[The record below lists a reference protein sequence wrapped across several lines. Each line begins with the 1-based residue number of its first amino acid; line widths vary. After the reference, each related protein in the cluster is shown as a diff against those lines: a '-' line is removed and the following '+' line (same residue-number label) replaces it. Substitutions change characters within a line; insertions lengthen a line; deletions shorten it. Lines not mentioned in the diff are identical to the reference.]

1 MAVMPLLLMAQGWPA
16 NYGGVMLQSFE
27 WDGYTAT
34 KWSALTAN
42 ADELSQCFD
51 LIWVPQSGFI
61 PGNPASTPAKSMG
74 YNDVYWLKQDSYFGT
89 ETELRNMISTFKSK
103 GTGIIA
109 DVVINHKNGAT
120 NWTDFPNESKNGYSL
135 TWNPTANICCTDECN
150 RSGYPTT
157 GANDTGD
164 DFDGCR
170 DLDHTNSQVQ
180 QNIITYQKFL
190 LNDLG
195 YAGIRLDMVKGYGGQ
210 YTKIYNQATNPT
222 FSVGEY
228 WDGDYNAV
236 MNWVNATGKTSAA
249 FDFPLKYIINE
260 AVGNGNYGA
269 LSNKGIAGDPNNSR
283 YAVTFIDNHDTGRDG
298 NAIAK
303 DWSAANAVILAMPG
317 TPCIWV
323 KHFNAD
329 KTSIKAM
336 IFARRAAG
344 VHNQSTIVQQEYSN
358 NGYIIRTK
366 GTNGEVCVQ
375 LGGAANNGTPSGM
388 KLVAQGD
395 NYKFFCTSSLDITT
409 PHKPGSITPTPT
421 PTPDPT
427 PSNVTVYFKNT
438 QGWSSVN
445 CYAYTDN
452 DNNNGEWPGAAMTYD
467 ADITVNGSKGWWKYT
482 LPTGLENASVIFNG
496 DGNQYP
502 AAMEPGL
509 AVGGSSMACDGTDWS
524 AATVGGGDDP
534 TPQPGKEI
542 TIYCESAQA
551 PFIWAWD
558 GDGNNL
564 VSGEW
569 PGEQLSATK
578 VVGGRTFYY
587 KTFTAS
593 SVNCIFSYTGDA
605 DKSADL
611 GPFTSDQYF
620 TFSAGNATNITSEIG
635 GDTPTPGPTP
645 SEVTVYFKNTQGW
658 SSVNCYAYI
667 DGSNNGEWPGAAM
680 TYDADIT
687 VNGSKG
693 WWKYTLP
700 TGLENASVIFNG
712 DGNQYPAAMEP
723 GLAVGGSSMACDG
736 TDWSAATVGGG
747 DDPTPQPGKEITI
760 YCESAQAPFIWAWDG
775 DGNNLV
781 SGEWP
786 GEQLSATKVVGG
798 RTFYYKTFTAS
809 SVNCIF
815 SYTGDADKSAD
826 LGPFTSDQYFTFSA
840 GNATNITSEI
850 GGDTPTPDPQPSG
863 KTTVYVKA
871 SSAPHLY
878 AWYMDGETA
887 VELNGAWPG
896 AQMTQKEG
904 EYWVASFDK
913 APISIIFNDG
923 TAEDGVVGVNQTENI
938 EDISG
943 DNYFTYDGAGSYTK
957 EGSTSIDSVPTVEFQ
972 TNNIYTIDGRRI
984 RQNATSLQDL
994 KPGVYIVGGKKIVK
1008 Y

>member
-27 WDGYTAT
+27 WDGYAAT

-135 TWNPTANICCTDECN
+135 TWNPTANICRTDECN

-317 TPCIWV
+317 TPCIWI
-323 KHFNAD
+323 KHYNVD

-344 VHNQSTIVQQEYSN
+344 VHNQSSIVQQEYSN

-445 CYAYTDN
+445 CYAYIEDGSK
-452 DNNNGEWPGAAMTYD
+452 NGEWPGAAMTYD

-502 AAMEPGL
+502 ASMEPGL
-509 AVGGSSMACDGTDWS
+509 VVGGSSMACDGTDWS
-524 AATVGGGDDP
+524 AATVGGDDP

-593 SVNCIFSYTGDA
+593 SVNCIFSYTG
-605 DKSADL
+605 
-611 GPFTSDQYF
+611 
-620 TFSAGNATNITSEIG
+620 N
-635 GDTPTPGPTP
+635 
-645 SEVTVYFKNTQGW
+645 
-658 SSVNCYAYI
+658 
-667 DGSNNGEWPGAAM
+667 
-680 TYDADIT
+680 
-687 VNGSKG
+687 
-693 WWKYTLP
+693 
-700 TGLENASVIFNG
+700 
-712 DGNQYPAAMEP
+712 
-723 GLAVGGSSMACDG
+723 
-736 TDWSAATVGGG
+736 
-747 DDPTPQPGKEITI
+747 
-760 YCESAQAPFIWAWDG
+760 
-775 DGNNLV
+775 
-781 SGEWP
+781 
-786 GEQLSATKVVGG
+786 
-798 RTFYYKTFTAS
+798 
-809 SVNCIF
+809 
-815 SYTGDADKSAD
+815 ADKSAD

-896 AQMTQKEG
+896 TQMTQKEG

-923 TAEDGVVGVNQTENI
+923 VGGTVGVNQTENIDGISGDNYFTYDGAGSYTTESAPVPGPTPQPGGKTTIYVKSATAPYLYVWDGAGGEPNGAWPGAQMTQKDGDYWVASFDQAPLNAIFHNNQGGDSNQTGNIEGLSGDNYFTYDGTSGYTTESAPVPGPTPQPGGKTTVYVKASSAPHLYAWYMDGETAVELNGAWPGAQMTQKEGEYWVASFDKAPVSIIFNDGTAEGGVVGVNQTENI

-943 DNYFTYDGAGSYTK
+943 DNYFTYDGGGSYTK

>member
-27 WDGYTAT
+27 WDGYDAT
-34 KWSALTAN
+34 KWTALTAN
-42 ADELSQCFD
+42 SDELSQCFD

-61 PGNPASTPAKSMG
+61 PGDPASTPARSMG

-109 DVVINHKNGAT
+109 DVVVNHKNGAS
-120 NWTDFPNESKNGYSL
+120 NWTDFPNESKNGYTL
-135 TWNPTANICCTDECN
+135 TWNPLENICNTDEYN
-150 RSGYPTT
+150 RSDQVKYGYAT
-157 GANDTGD
+157 GEADTGD

-170 DLDHTNSQVQ
+170 DLDHTNSKVQ

-228 WDGDYNAV
+228 WDRNYNAV

-249 FDFPLKYIINE
+249 FDFPLKYIIND

-283 YAVTFIDNHDTGRDG
+283 YSVTFADNHDTGKDG
-298 NAIAK
+298 NDSRLTK
-303 DWSAANAVILAMPG
+303 DWSAANALILALPG
-317 TPCIWV
+317 TPCIWI
-323 KHFNAD
+323 KHYNVD

-344 VHNQSTIVQQEYSN
+344 VHNQSSIVEQQESN
-358 NGYIIRTK
+358 GGYIVRTR
-366 GTNGEVCVQ
+366 GNNGEVYVQ

-421 PTPDPT
+421 PTP
-427 PSNVTVYFKNT
+427 
-438 QGWSSVN
+438 
-445 CYAYTDN
+445 
-452 DNNNGEWPGAAMTYD
+452 
-467 ADITVNGSKGWWKYT
+467 
-482 LPTGLENASVIFNG
+482 
-496 DGNQYP
+496 
-502 AAMEPGL
+502 
-509 AVGGSSMACDGTDWS
+509 GT
-524 AATVGGGDDP
+524 
-534 TPQPGKEI
+534 
-542 TIYCESAQA
+542 
-551 PFIWAWD
+551 
-558 GDGNNL
+558 
-564 VSGEW
+564 
-569 PGEQLSATK
+569 
-578 VVGGRTFYY
+578 
-587 KTFTAS
+587 
-593 SVNCIFSYTGDA
+593 
-605 DKSADL
+605 
-611 GPFTSDQYF
+611 
-620 TFSAGNATNITSEIG
+620 
-635 GDTPTPGPTP
+635 
-645 SEVTVYFKNTQGW
+645 VTVYFKNTQGW

-712 DGNQYPAAMEP
+712 DGNQYPGAMES
-723 GLAVGGSSMACDG
+723 GLTVGGSSMACDG

-747 DDPTPQPGKEITI
+747 DDPTPQPGGKTTI
-760 YCESAQAPFIWAWDG
+760 YVKSATAPYLYVWDGAGGEPNGAWPGAQMTQKDGDYWVASFDQAPLNAIFHNNQGG
-775 DGNNLV
+775 DSNQTGNIEGL
-781 SGEWP
+781 SGD
-786 GEQLSATKVVGG
+786 
-798 RTFYYKTFTAS
+798 
-809 SVNCIF
+809 N
-815 SYTGDADKSAD
+815 
-826 LGPFTSDQYFTFSA
+826 YFTYD
-840 GNATNITSEI
+840 GTSGYTTESTP
-850 GGDTPTPDPQPSG
+850 TPTPDPQPSG

-878 AWYMDGETA
+878 AWYMDGETV
-887 VELNGAWPG
+887 VEINGAWPG
-896 AQMTQKEG
+896 TQLTQQSDG
-904 EYWVASFDK
+904 YWLASFDA
-913 APISIIFNDG
+913 APINIIFNDG
-923 TAEDGVVGVNQTENI
+923 VGGTVGVNQTENI
-938 EDISG
+938 EGISG
-943 DNYFTYDGAGSYTK
+943 DNYFTYDGGGNYTK

-972 TNNIYTIDGRRI
+972 TSNIYTIDGRRI

-994 KPGVYIVGGKKIVK
+994 KPGVYIVDGKKIVK

>member
-27 WDGYTAT
+27 WDGYDAT

-42 ADELSQCFD
+42 SDELSQCFD

-61 PGNPASTPAKSMG
+61 PGDPASTPARSMG

-109 DVVINHKNGAT
+109 DVVVNHKNGAS
-120 NWTDFPNESKNGYSL
+120 NWTDFPNESKNGYTL
-135 TWNPTANICCTDECN
+135 TWNPLENICNTDEYN
-150 RSGYPTT
+150 RSDQVKYGYAT
-157 GANDTGD
+157 GEADTGD

-170 DLDHTNSQVQ
+170 DLDHTNSKVQ

-195 YAGIRLDMVKGYGGQ
+195 YAGIRLDMVKGYGGE

-249 FDFPLKYIINE
+249 FDFPLKYVIND

-283 YAVTFIDNHDTGRDG
+283 YSVTFADNHDTGQDG
-298 NAIAK
+298 NGSRLTK
-303 DWSAANAVILAMPG
+303 DWSAANALILALPG
-317 TPCIWV
+317 TPCIWI
-323 KHFNAD
+323 KHYNVD

-344 VHNQSTIVQQEYSN
+344 VHNQSSIVEQQESN
-358 NGYIIRTK
+358 GGYIVRTR
-366 GTNGEVCVQ
+366 GNNGEVYVQ

-445 CYAYTDN
+445 CYAY
-452 DNNNGEWPGAAMTYD
+452 
-467 ADITVNGSKGWWKYT
+467 
-482 LPTGLENASVIFNG
+482 
-496 DGNQYP
+496 
-502 AAMEPGL
+502 
-509 AVGGSSMACDGTDWS
+509 
-524 AATVGGGDDP
+524 
-534 TPQPGKEI
+534 
-542 TIYCESAQA
+542 
-551 PFIWAWD
+551 
-558 GDGNNL
+558 
-564 VSGEW
+564 
-569 PGEQLSATK
+569 
-578 VVGGRTFYY
+578 
-587 KTFTAS
+587 
-593 SVNCIFSYTGDA
+593 
-605 DKSADL
+605 
-611 GPFTSDQYF
+611 
-620 TFSAGNATNITSEIG
+620 
-635 GDTPTPGPTP
+635 
-645 SEVTVYFKNTQGW
+645 
-658 SSVNCYAYI
+658 I

-712 DGNQYPAAMEP
+712 DGNQYPGAMES

-747 DDPTPQPGKEITI
+747 DDPTPQPG
-760 YCESAQAPFIWAWDG
+760 
-775 DGNNLV
+775 
-781 SGEWP
+781 
-786 GEQLSATKVVGG
+786 
-798 RTFYYKTFTAS
+798 
-809 SVNCIF
+809 
-815 SYTGDADKSAD
+815 
-826 LGPFTSDQYFTFSA
+826 
-840 GNATNITSEI
+840 
-850 GGDTPTPDPQPSG
+850 G

-896 AQMTQKEG
+896 TQLTQQSDGYWLASFDAAPINIIFNDGVGGTVGVNQTENIEGISGDNYFTYDGAGSYTTESAPVPDPTPQPGGKTTIYVKSDVAPHLYVWAYGEPDLNGAWPGNQMTQKEG
-904 EYWVASFDK
+904 DYWVASFDK
-913 APISIIFNDG
+913 APVSIIFNDG
-923 TAEDGVVGVNQTENI
+923 TAEGGVVGVNQTENI

-943 DNYFTYDGAGSYTK
+943 DNYFTYDGGGNYTQ

>member
-27 WDGYTAT
+27 WDGYDAT

-42 ADELSQCFD
+42 SDELSQCFD

-61 PGNPASTPAKSMG
+61 PGDPASTPARSMG

-109 DVVINHKNGAT
+109 DVVVNHKNGAS
-120 NWTDFPNESKNGYSL
+120 NWTDFPNESKNGYTL
-135 TWNPTANICCTDECN
+135 TWNPLENICNTDEYN
-150 RSGYPTT
+150 RSDQVKYGYAT
-157 GANDTGD
+157 GEADTGD

-170 DLDHTNSQVQ
+170 DLDHTNSKVQ

-195 YAGIRLDMVKGYGGQ
+195 YAGIRLDMVKGYGGE

-249 FDFPLKYIINE
+249 FDFPLKYVIND

-283 YAVTFIDNHDTGRDG
+283 YSVTFADNHDTGQDG
-298 NAIAK
+298 NGSRLTK
-303 DWSAANAVILAMPG
+303 DWSAANALILALPG
-317 TPCIWV
+317 TPCIWI
-323 KHFNAD
+323 KHYNVD

-344 VHNQSTIVQQEYSN
+344 VHNQSSIVEQQESN
-358 NGYIIRTK
+358 GGYIVRTR
-366 GTNGEVCVQ
+366 GNNGEVYVQ

-445 CYAYTDN
+445 CYAY
-452 DNNNGEWPGAAMTYD
+452 
-467 ADITVNGSKGWWKYT
+467 
-482 LPTGLENASVIFNG
+482 
-496 DGNQYP
+496 
-502 AAMEPGL
+502 
-509 AVGGSSMACDGTDWS
+509 
-524 AATVGGGDDP
+524 
-534 TPQPGKEI
+534 
-542 TIYCESAQA
+542 
-551 PFIWAWD
+551 
-558 GDGNNL
+558 
-564 VSGEW
+564 
-569 PGEQLSATK
+569 
-578 VVGGRTFYY
+578 
-587 KTFTAS
+587 
-593 SVNCIFSYTGDA
+593 
-605 DKSADL
+605 
-611 GPFTSDQYF
+611 
-620 TFSAGNATNITSEIG
+620 
-635 GDTPTPGPTP
+635 
-645 SEVTVYFKNTQGW
+645 
-658 SSVNCYAYI
+658 I

-712 DGNQYPAAMEP
+712 DGNQYPGAMES

-747 DDPTPQPGKEITI
+747 DDPTPQPGGKTTI
-760 YCESAQAPFIWAWDG
+760 YVKSATAPYLYVWDGAGGEPNGAWPGAQMTQKDGDYWVASFDQAPLNAIFHNNQGGDSNQTGNIEGLSGDNYFTYDGTSGYTTESAPVPD
-775 DGNNLV
+775 
-781 SGEWP
+781 
-786 GEQLSATKVVGG
+786 
-798 RTFYYKTFTAS
+798 
-809 SVNCIF
+809 
-815 SYTGDADKSAD
+815 
-826 LGPFTSDQYFTFSA
+826 
-840 GNATNITSEI
+840 
-850 GGDTPTPDPQPSG
+850 PTPQPGG

-896 AQMTQKEG
+896 TQLTQQSDGYWLASFDAAPINIIFNDGVGGTVGVNQTENIEGISGDNYFTYDGAGSYTTESAPVPDPTPQPGGKTTIYVKSDVAPHLYVWAYGEPDLNGAWPGNQMTQKEG
-904 EYWVASFDK
+904 DYWVASFDK
-913 APISIIFNDG
+913 APVSIIFNDG
-923 TAEDGVVGVNQTENI
+923 TAEGGVVGVNQTENI

-943 DNYFTYDGAGSYTK
+943 DNYFTYDGGGNYTQ

>member
-1 MAVMPLLLMAQGWPA
+1 MRKLFTSVLLALMPLLLMAQGWPA
-16 NYGGVMLQSFE
+16 NYGGVMLQSFV
-27 WDGYTAT
+27 WDGYDAT
-34 KWSALTAN
+34 KWTALTAN
-42 ADELSQCFD
+42 SDELSQCFD

-61 PGNPASTPAKSMG
+61 PGDPASTPARSMG

-109 DVVINHKNGAT
+109 DVVVNHKNGAT

-170 DLDHTNSQVQ
+170 DLDHTNSKVQ

-228 WDGDYNAV
+228 WDPDYNDV

-249 FDFPLKYIINE
+249 FDFPLKYVINE

-283 YAVTFIDNHDTGRDG
+283 YSVTFADNHDTGQEG
-298 NAIAK
+298 NGSRLTR

-323 KHFNAD
+323 KHYNVD

-344 VHNQSTIVQQEYSN
+344 VHNQSSIVQQEYSN

-421 PTPDPT
+421 PTPGT
-427 PSNVTVYFKNT
+427 VTVYFKNT

-445 CYAYTDN
+445 CYAYIEGGS
-452 DNNNGEWPGAAMTYD
+452 NNGEWPGAAMTYD

-482 LPTGLENASVIFNG
+482 LPSGMENSNVIFNG

-502 AAMEPGL
+502 GAMEPGL

-534 TPQPGKEI
+534 TPQPGGKT
-542 TIYCESAQA
+542 TIYVKSATA
-551 PFIWAWD
+551 PYLYVWD
-558 GDGNNL
+558 GAG
-564 VSGEW
+564 GE
-569 PGEQLSATK
+569 P
-578 VVGGRTFYY
+578 
-587 KTFTAS
+587 
-593 SVNCIFSYTGDA
+593 
-605 DKSADL
+605 
-611 GPFTSDQYF
+611 
-620 TFSAGNATNITSEIG
+620 
-635 GDTPTPGPTP
+635 
-645 SEVTVYFKNTQGW
+645 
-658 SSVNCYAYI
+658 
-667 DGSNNGEWPGAAM
+667 NGAWPGAQMTQKDGDYWVASFDQAPLNAIFHNNQGGDSNQTGNIEGLSGDNYF
-680 TYDADIT
+680 TYDGT
-687 VNGSKG
+687 SG
-693 WWKYTLP
+693 YT
-700 TGLENASVIFNG
+700 TE
-712 DGNQYPAAMEP
+712 
-723 GLAVGGSSMACDG
+723 
-736 TDWSAATVGGG
+736 SAPVP
-747 DDPTPQPGKEITI
+747 DPTPQPGKEITI

-896 AQMTQKEG
+896 TQLTQQSDG
-904 EYWVASFDK
+904 YWLASFDA
-913 APISIIFNDG
+913 APINIIFNDG
-923 TAEDGVVGVNQTENI
+923 VGGTVGVNQTENI
-938 EDISG
+938 EGISG

>member
-1 MAVMPLLLMAQGWPA
+1 MKKLFTSVLMAVMPLLLMAQGWPA
-16 NYGGVMLQSFE
+16 NYGGVMLQSFV
-27 WDGYTAT
+27 WDGYDAT
-34 KWSALTAN
+34 KWTVLTAN
-42 ADELSQCFD
+42 SDELSQCFD

-61 PGNPASTPAKSMG
+61 PGDPASTPARSMG

-109 DVVINHKNGAT
+109 DVVVNHKNGAS
-120 NWTDFPNESKNGYSL
+120 NWTDFPNESKNGYTL
-135 TWNPTANICCTDECN
+135 TWNPLENICNTDEYN
-150 RSGYPTT
+150 RSDQVKYGYAT
-157 GANDTGD
+157 GEADTGD

-170 DLDHTNSQVQ
+170 DLDHTNSKVQ

-298 NAIAK
+298 SAIAK

-317 TPCIWV
+317 TPCIWI
-323 KHFNAD
+323 KHYNVD

-344 VHNQSTIVQQEYSN
+344 VHNQSSIVQQEYSN

-421 PTPDPT
+421 P
-427 PSNVTVYFKNT
+427 
-438 QGWSSVN
+438 G
-445 CYAYTDN
+445 
-452 DNNNGEWPGAAMTYD
+452 
-467 ADITVNGSKGWWKYT
+467 
-482 LPTGLENASVIFNG
+482 
-496 DGNQYP
+496 
-502 AAMEPGL
+502 
-509 AVGGSSMACDGTDWS
+509 
-524 AATVGGGDDP
+524 P
-534 TPQPGKEI
+534 TPQPGGKT
-542 TIYCESAQA
+542 TIYVKSATA
-551 PFIWAWD
+551 PYLYVWD
-558 GDGNNL
+558 GAG
-564 VSGEW
+564 GE
-569 PGEQLSATK
+569 P
-578 VVGGRTFYY
+578 
-587 KTFTAS
+587 
-593 SVNCIFSYTGDA
+593 
-605 DKSADL
+605 
-611 GPFTSDQYF
+611 
-620 TFSAGNATNITSEIG
+620 
-635 GDTPTPGPTP
+635 
-645 SEVTVYFKNTQGW
+645 
-658 SSVNCYAYI
+658 
-667 DGSNNGEWPGAAM
+667 NGAWPGAQMTQKDGDYWVASFDQAPLNAIFHNNQGGDSNQTGNIEGLSGDNYF
-680 TYDADIT
+680 TYDGT
-687 VNGSKG
+687 SG
-693 WWKYTLP
+693 YTTESAP
-700 TGLENASVIFNG
+700 V
-712 DGNQYPAAMEP
+712 P
-723 GLAVGGSSMACDG
+723 G
-736 TDWSAATVGGG
+736 
-747 DDPTPQPGKEITI
+747 PTPQPG
-760 YCESAQAPFIWAWDG
+760 
-775 DGNNLV
+775 
-781 SGEWP
+781 
-786 GEQLSATKVVGG
+786 
-798 RTFYYKTFTAS
+798 
-809 SVNCIF
+809 
-815 SYTGDADKSAD
+815 
-826 LGPFTSDQYFTFSA
+826 
-840 GNATNITSEI
+840 
-850 GGDTPTPDPQPSG
+850 G
-863 KTTVYVKA
+863 KTTIYVKSA

-913 APISIIFNDG
+913 APVSIIFNDG
-923 TAEDGVVGVNQTENI
+923 TAEGGVVGVNQTENI

-943 DNYFTYDGAGSYTK
+943 DNYFTYDGGGSYTK

>member
-27 WDGYTAT
+27 WDGYAAT

-109 DVVINHKNGAT
+109 DVVINHKNGAS
-120 NWTDFPNESKNGYSL
+120 NWTDFPNESKNGYTL
-135 TWNPTANICCTDECN
+135 TWNPLENICNTDEYN
-150 RSGYPTT
+150 RSDQVKYGYAT
-157 GANDTGD
+157 GEADTGD

-170 DLDHTNSQVQ
+170 DLDHTNSKVQ

-249 FDFPLKYIINE
+249 FDFPLKYVINE

-298 NAIAK
+298 SAIAK

-317 TPCIWV
+317 TPCIWI
-323 KHFNAD
+323 KHYNVD

-344 VHNQSTIVQQEYSN
+344 VHNQSSIVQQEYSN

-445 CYAYTDN
+445 CYAYIEDGSK
-452 DNNNGEWPGAAMTYD
+452 NGEWPGAAMTYD

-502 AAMEPGL
+502 ASMEPGL
-509 AVGGSSMACDGTDWS
+509 VVGGSSMACDGTDWS
-524 AATVGGGDDP
+524 AATV
-534 TPQPGKEI
+534 
-542 TIYCESAQA
+542 
-551 PFIWAWD
+551 
-558 GDGNNL
+558 
-564 VSGEW
+564 
-569 PGEQLSATK
+569 
-578 VVGGRTFYY
+578 
-587 KTFTAS
+587 
-593 SVNCIFSYTGDA
+593 
-605 DKSADL
+605 
-611 GPFTSDQYF
+611 
-620 TFSAGNATNITSEIG
+620 
-635 GDTPTPGPTP
+635 
-645 SEVTVYFKNTQGW
+645 
-658 SSVNCYAYI
+658 
-667 DGSNNGEWPGAAM
+667 
-680 TYDADIT
+680 
-687 VNGSKG
+687 
-693 WWKYTLP
+693 
-700 TGLENASVIFNG
+700 
-712 DGNQYPAAMEP
+712 
-723 GLAVGGSSMACDG
+723 
-736 TDWSAATVGGG
+736 GG

-887 VELNGAWPG
+887 VEINGAWPG
-896 AQMTQKEG
+896 TQMTQKEG

-913 APISIIFNDG
+913 APVSIIFNDG
-923 TAEDGVVGVNQTENI
+923 VGGTAGVNQTENI
-938 EDISG
+938 DGISG
-943 DNYFTYDGAGSYTK
+943 DNYFTYDGAGSYTQ
-957 EGSTSIDSVPTVEFQ
+957 EGSTSIDSVPTVEFK

>member
-1 MAVMPLLLMAQGWPA
+1 MRKLFTSVLLALMPLLLMAQGWPA
-16 NYGGVMLQSFE
+16 NYGGVMLQSFV
-27 WDGYTAT
+27 WDGYDAT
-34 KWSALTAN
+34 KWTALTAN
-42 ADELSQCFD
+42 SDELSQCFD

-61 PGNPASTPAKSMG
+61 PGDPASTPARSMG

-109 DVVINHKNGAT
+109 DVVVNHKNGAT

-170 DLDHTNSQVQ
+170 DLDHTNSKVQ

-228 WDGDYNAV
+228 WDPDYNDV

-283 YAVTFIDNHDTGRDG
+283 YSVTFADNHDTGQEG
-298 NAIAK
+298 NGSRLTR

-323 KHFNAD
+323 KHYNVD

-344 VHNQSTIVQQEYSN
+344 VHNQSSIVQQEYSN

-421 PTPDPT
+421 PTP
-427 PSNVTVYFKNT
+427 
-438 QGWSSVN
+438 
-445 CYAYTDN
+445 
-452 DNNNGEWPGAAMTYD
+452 
-467 ADITVNGSKGWWKYT
+467 
-482 LPTGLENASVIFNG
+482 
-496 DGNQYP
+496 
-502 AAMEPGL
+502 
-509 AVGGSSMACDGTDWS
+509 GT
-524 AATVGGGDDP
+524 
-534 TPQPGKEI
+534 
-542 TIYCESAQA
+542 
-551 PFIWAWD
+551 
-558 GDGNNL
+558 
-564 VSGEW
+564 
-569 PGEQLSATK
+569 
-578 VVGGRTFYY
+578 
-587 KTFTAS
+587 
-593 SVNCIFSYTGDA
+593 
-605 DKSADL
+605 
-611 GPFTSDQYF
+611 
-620 TFSAGNATNITSEIG
+620 
-635 GDTPTPGPTP
+635 
-645 SEVTVYFKNTQGW
+645 VTVYFKNTQGW

-667 DGSNNGEWPGAAM
+667 EGGSNNGEWPGAAM

-700 TGLENASVIFNG
+700 AGLESASVIFNG

-896 AQMTQKEG
+896 TQLTQQSDG
-904 EYWVASFDK
+904 YWLASFD
-913 APISIIFNDG
+913 AAAINIIFNDG
-923 TAEDGVVGVNQTENI
+923 VGGTVGVNQTENI
-938 EDISG
+938 EGISG

>member
-27 WDGYTAT
+27 WDGYDAT
-34 KWSALTAN
+34 KWTALTAN
-42 ADELSQCFD
+42 SDELSQCFD

-61 PGNPASTPAKSMG
+61 PGDPASTPARSMG

-109 DVVINHKNGAT
+109 DVVVNHKNGAS
-120 NWTDFPNESKNGYSL
+120 NWTDFPNESKNGYTL
-135 TWNPTANICCTDECN
+135 TWNPLENICNTDEYN
-150 RSGYPTT
+150 RSDQVKYGYAT
-157 GANDTGD
+157 GEADTGD

-170 DLDHTNSQVQ
+170 DLDHTNSKVQ

-228 WDGDYNAV
+228 WDRNYNAV

-249 FDFPLKYIINE
+249 FDFPLKYIIND

-283 YAVTFIDNHDTGRDG
+283 YSVTFADNHDTGKDG
-298 NAIAK
+298 NDSRLTK
-303 DWSAANAVILAMPG
+303 DWSAANALILALPG
-317 TPCIWV
+317 TPCIWI
-323 KHFNAD
+323 KHYNVD

-344 VHNQSTIVQQEYSN
+344 VHNQSSIVEQQESN
-358 NGYIIRTK
+358 GGYIVRTR
-366 GTNGEVCVQ
+366 GNNGEVYVQ

-421 PTPDPT
+421 PTP
-427 PSNVTVYFKNT
+427 
-438 QGWSSVN
+438 
-445 CYAYTDN
+445 
-452 DNNNGEWPGAAMTYD
+452 
-467 ADITVNGSKGWWKYT
+467 
-482 LPTGLENASVIFNG
+482 
-496 DGNQYP
+496 
-502 AAMEPGL
+502 
-509 AVGGSSMACDGTDWS
+509 GT
-524 AATVGGGDDP
+524 
-534 TPQPGKEI
+534 
-542 TIYCESAQA
+542 
-551 PFIWAWD
+551 
-558 GDGNNL
+558 
-564 VSGEW
+564 
-569 PGEQLSATK
+569 
-578 VVGGRTFYY
+578 
-587 KTFTAS
+587 
-593 SVNCIFSYTGDA
+593 
-605 DKSADL
+605 
-611 GPFTSDQYF
+611 
-620 TFSAGNATNITSEIG
+620 
-635 GDTPTPGPTP
+635 
-645 SEVTVYFKNTQGW
+645 VTVYFKNTQGW

-736 TDWSAATVGGG
+736 TTWSAATVGGG

-878 AWYMDGETA
+878 AWYMDGETV
-887 VELNGAWPG
+887 VEINGAWPG
-896 AQMTQKEG
+896 TQLTQQSDG
-904 EYWVASFDK
+904 YWLASFDA
-913 APISIIFNDG
+913 APINIIFNDG
-923 TAEDGVVGVNQTENI
+923 VGGTVGVNQTENI
-938 EDISG
+938 EGISG
-943 DNYFTYDGAGSYTK
+943 DNYFTCDGGGNYTK

-972 TNNIYTIDGRRI
+972 TSNIYTIDGRRI

-994 KPGVYIVGGKKIVK
+994 KPGVYIVDGKKIVK

>member
-170 DLDHTNSQVQ
+170 DLDHTNSKVQ

-249 FDFPLKYIINE
+249 FDFPLKYVINE

-317 TPCIWV
+317 TPCIWI
-323 KHFNAD
+323 KHYNVD

-344 VHNQSTIVQQEYSN
+344 VHNQSSIVQQEYSN

-375 LGGAANNGTPSGM
+375 LGGAANSGTPSGM

-421 PTPDPT
+421 P
-427 PSNVTVYFKNT
+427 
-438 QGWSSVN
+438 G
-445 CYAYTDN
+445 
-452 DNNNGEWPGAAMTYD
+452 
-467 ADITVNGSKGWWKYT
+467 
-482 LPTGLENASVIFNG
+482 
-496 DGNQYP
+496 
-502 AAMEPGL
+502 
-509 AVGGSSMACDGTDWS
+509 
-524 AATVGGGDDP
+524 P
-534 TPQPGKEI
+534 TPQPGGKT
-542 TIYCESAQA
+542 TIYVKSATA
-551 PFIWAWD
+551 PYLYVWD
-558 GDGNNL
+558 GAG
-564 VSGEW
+564 GE
-569 PGEQLSATK
+569 P
-578 VVGGRTFYY
+578 
-587 KTFTAS
+587 
-593 SVNCIFSYTGDA
+593 
-605 DKSADL
+605 
-611 GPFTSDQYF
+611 
-620 TFSAGNATNITSEIG
+620 
-635 GDTPTPGPTP
+635 
-645 SEVTVYFKNTQGW
+645 
-658 SSVNCYAYI
+658 
-667 DGSNNGEWPGAAM
+667 NGAWPGAQMTQKDGDYWVASFEQAPLNAIFHNNQGGDSNQTGNIEGLSGDNYF
-680 TYDADIT
+680 TYDGT
-687 VNGSKG
+687 SG
-693 WWKYTLP
+693 YT
-700 TGLENASVIFNG
+700 TE
-712 DGNQYPAAMEP
+712 
-723 GLAVGGSSMACDG
+723 
-736 TDWSAATVGGG
+736 SAPVP
-747 DDPTPQPGKEITI
+747 DPTPQPGKEITI

-896 AQMTQKEG
+896 TQLTQQSDG
-904 EYWVASFDK
+904 YWLASFDA
-913 APISIIFNDG
+913 APINIIFNDG
-923 TAEDGVVGVNQTENI
+923 VGGTVGVNQTENI
-938 EDISG
+938 EGISG

>member
-135 TWNPTANICCTDECN
+135 TWNPTANICRTDECN

-249 FDFPLKYIINE
+249 FDFPLKYVINE

-298 NAIAK
+298 SAIAK

-317 TPCIWV
+317 TPCIWI
-323 KHFNAD
+323 KHYNVD

-344 VHNQSTIVQQEYSN
+344 VHNQSSIVQQEYSN

-445 CYAYTDN
+445 CYAYTDGSK
-452 DNNNGEWPGAAMTYD
+452 NGEWPGAAMTYD

-502 AAMEPGL
+502 ASMEPGL

-534 TPQPGKEI
+534 TPQPGGKT
-542 TIYCESAQA
+542 TIYVKSATA
-551 PFIWAWD
+551 PYLYVWD
-558 GDGNNL
+558 GAG
-564 VSGEW
+564 GE
-569 PGEQLSATK
+569 P
-578 VVGGRTFYY
+578 
-587 KTFTAS
+587 
-593 SVNCIFSYTGDA
+593 
-605 DKSADL
+605 
-611 GPFTSDQYF
+611 
-620 TFSAGNATNITSEIG
+620 
-635 GDTPTPGPTP
+635 
-645 SEVTVYFKNTQGW
+645 
-658 SSVNCYAYI
+658 
-667 DGSNNGEWPGAAM
+667 NGAWPGAQMTQKDGDYWVKSFTQAPINIIFNNGSGGQTSDIENISGNCYF
-680 TYDADIT
+680 TYDGT
-687 VNGSKG
+687 SG
-693 WWKYTLP
+693 YTTESAP
-700 TGLENASVIFNG
+700 V
-712 DGNQYPAAMEP
+712 P
-723 GLAVGGSSMACDG
+723 G
-736 TDWSAATVGGG
+736 
-747 DDPTPQPGKEITI
+747 PTPQPGKEITI

-896 AQMTQKEG
+896 TQLTQQSDG
-904 EYWVASFDK
+904 YWVASFDA
-913 APISIIFNDG
+913 APINIIFNDG
-923 TAEDGVVGVNQTENI
+923 VGGTVGVNQTENI
-938 EDISG
+938 EGISG

>member
-1 MAVMPLLLMAQGWPA
+1 MRKLFTSVLLALMPLLLMAQGWPA
-16 NYGGVMLQSFE
+16 NYGGVMLQSFV
-27 WDGYTAT
+27 WDGYDAT
-34 KWSALTAN
+34 KWTALTAN
-42 ADELSQCFD
+42 SDELSQCFD

-61 PGNPASTPAKSMG
+61 PGDPASTPARSMG

-109 DVVINHKNGAT
+109 DVVVNHKNGAT

-170 DLDHTNSQVQ
+170 DLDHTNSKVQ

-228 WDGDYNAV
+228 WDPDYNDV

-249 FDFPLKYIINE
+249 FDFPLKYVINE

-283 YAVTFIDNHDTGRDG
+283 YSVTFADNHDTGQEG
-298 NAIAK
+298 NGSRLTR

-323 KHFNAD
+323 KHYNVD

-421 PTPDPT
+421 PGPT
-427 PSNVTVYFKNT
+427 PQPGGKTTIYVKSATAPYLYVWD
-438 QGWSSVN
+438 G
-445 CYAYTDN
+445 AGGEP
-452 DNNNGEWPGAAMTYD
+452 NGAWPGAQMTQKDGDYWVASFEQAPLNAIFHNNPGGDSNQTGNIEGLSGDNYFTYD
-467 ADITVNGSKGWWKYT
+467 GTSGYT
-482 LPTGLENASVIFNG
+482 TE
-496 DGNQYP
+496 
-502 AAMEPGL
+502 
-509 AVGGSSMACDGTDWS
+509 S
-524 AATVGGGDDP
+524 APVPDP

-569 PGEQLSATK
+569 PGEQLS
-578 VVGGRTFYY
+578 
-587 KTFTAS
+587 S
-593 SVNCIFSYTGDA
+593 
-605 DKSADL
+605 
-611 GPFTSDQYF
+611 
-620 TFSAGNATNITSEIG
+620 
-635 GDTPTPGPTP
+635 
-645 SEVTVYFKNTQGW
+645 
-658 SSVNCYAYI
+658 
-667 DGSNNGEWPGAAM
+667 
-680 TYDADIT
+680 
-687 VNGSKG
+687 
-693 WWKYTLP
+693 
-700 TGLENASVIFNG
+700 
-712 DGNQYPAAMEP
+712 
-723 GLAVGGSSMACDG
+723 
-736 TDWSAATVGGG
+736 
-747 DDPTPQPGKEITI
+747 
-760 YCESAQAPFIWAWDG
+760 
-775 DGNNLV
+775 
-781 SGEWP
+781 
-786 GEQLSATKVVGG
+786 TKVVGG

-878 AWYMDGETA
+878 AWYMDGETV

-896 AQMTQKEG
+896 TQLTQQSDG
-904 EYWVASFDK
+904 YWLTSFDA
-913 APISIIFNDG
+913 APINIIFNDG
-923 TAEDGVVGVNQTENI
+923 VGGTVGVNQTEDI
-938 EDISG
+938 EGISG
-943 DNYFTYDGAGSYTK
+943 DNYFTYDGGGNYTK

>member
-16 NYGGVMLQSFE
+16 NYGGVMLQSFV
-27 WDGYTAT
+27 WDGYDAT
-34 KWSALTAN
+34 KWTALTAN
-42 ADELSQCFD
+42 SDELSQCFD

-61 PGNPASTPAKSMG
+61 PGDPASTPARSMG

-109 DVVINHKNGAT
+109 DVVVNHKNGAT

-228 WDGDYNAV
+228 WDPDYNDV

-249 FDFPLKYIINE
+249 FDFPLKYVINE

-283 YAVTFIDNHDTGRDG
+283 YSVTFADNHDTGQEG
-298 NAIAK
+298 NGSRLTR

-323 KHFNAD
+323 KHYNVD

-344 VHNQSTIVQQEYSN
+344 VHNQSSIVQQEYSN

-421 PTPDPT
+421 PTPGT
-427 PSNVTVYFKNT
+427 VTVYFKNT

-445 CYAYTDN
+445 CYAYIEGGS
-452 DNNNGEWPGAAMTYD
+452 NNGEWPGAAMTYD

-482 LPTGLENASVIFNG
+482 LPAGLESASVIFNG

-534 TPQPGKEI
+534 TPQPGGKT
-542 TIYCESAQA
+542 TIYVKSATA
-551 PFIWAWD
+551 PYLYVWD
-558 GDGNNL
+558 GAG
-564 VSGEW
+564 GE
-569 PGEQLSATK
+569 P
-578 VVGGRTFYY
+578 
-587 KTFTAS
+587 
-593 SVNCIFSYTGDA
+593 
-605 DKSADL
+605 
-611 GPFTSDQYF
+611 
-620 TFSAGNATNITSEIG
+620 
-635 GDTPTPGPTP
+635 
-645 SEVTVYFKNTQGW
+645 
-658 SSVNCYAYI
+658 
-667 DGSNNGEWPGAAM
+667 NGAWPGAQMTQKDGDYWVASFEQAPLNAIFHNNQGGDSNQTGNIEGLSGDNYF
-680 TYDADIT
+680 TYDGT
-687 VNGSKG
+687 SG
-693 WWKYTLP
+693 YTTESAP
-700 TGLENASVIFNG
+700 V
-712 DGNQYPAAMEP
+712 P
-723 GLAVGGSSMACDG
+723 G
-736 TDWSAATVGGG
+736 
-747 DDPTPQPGKEITI
+747 PTPQPG
-760 YCESAQAPFIWAWDG
+760 
-775 DGNNLV
+775 
-781 SGEWP
+781 
-786 GEQLSATKVVGG
+786 
-798 RTFYYKTFTAS
+798 
-809 SVNCIF
+809 
-815 SYTGDADKSAD
+815 
-826 LGPFTSDQYFTFSA
+826 
-840 GNATNITSEI
+840 
-850 GGDTPTPDPQPSG
+850 G

-896 AQMTQKEG
+896 TQLTQQSDG
-904 EYWVASFDK
+904 YWLASFDA
-913 APISIIFNDG
+913 APINIIFNDG
-923 TAEDGVVGVNQTENI
+923 VGGTVGVNQTENI
-938 EDISG
+938 EGISG

>member
-27 WDGYTAT
+27 WDGYDAT
-34 KWSALTAN
+34 KWTALTAN
-42 ADELSQCFD
+42 SDELSQCFD

-61 PGNPASTPAKSMG
+61 PGDPASTPARSMG

-109 DVVINHKNGAT
+109 DVVVNHKNGAS
-120 NWTDFPNESKNGYSL
+120 NWTDFPNESKNGYTL
-135 TWNPTANICCTDECN
+135 TWNPLENICNTDEYN
-150 RSGYPTT
+150 RSDQVKYGYAT
-157 GANDTGD
+157 GEADTGD

-170 DLDHTNSQVQ
+170 DLDHTNSKVQ

-228 WDGDYNAV
+228 WDPNYNAV

-283 YAVTFIDNHDTGRDG
+283 YSVTFADNHDTGQDG
-298 NAIAK
+298 NGSRLTR
-303 DWSAANAVILAMPG
+303 DWSAANALILALPG
-317 TPCIWV
+317 TPCIWI
-323 KHFNAD
+323 KHYNVD

-344 VHNQSTIVQQEYSN
+344 VHNQSSIVEQQESN
-358 NGYIIRTK
+358 GGYIVRTR
-366 GTNGEVCVQ
+366 GNNGEVYVQ

-421 PTPDPT
+421 PTP
-427 PSNVTVYFKNT
+427 
-438 QGWSSVN
+438 
-445 CYAYTDN
+445 
-452 DNNNGEWPGAAMTYD
+452 
-467 ADITVNGSKGWWKYT
+467 
-482 LPTGLENASVIFNG
+482 
-496 DGNQYP
+496 
-502 AAMEPGL
+502 
-509 AVGGSSMACDGTDWS
+509 GT
-524 AATVGGGDDP
+524 
-534 TPQPGKEI
+534 
-542 TIYCESAQA
+542 
-551 PFIWAWD
+551 
-558 GDGNNL
+558 
-564 VSGEW
+564 
-569 PGEQLSATK
+569 
-578 VVGGRTFYY
+578 
-587 KTFTAS
+587 
-593 SVNCIFSYTGDA
+593 
-605 DKSADL
+605 
-611 GPFTSDQYF
+611 
-620 TFSAGNATNITSEIG
+620 
-635 GDTPTPGPTP
+635 
-645 SEVTVYFKNTQGW
+645 VTVYFKNTQGW

-747 DDPTPQPGKEITI
+747 DDPTPQPGGKTTI
-760 YCESAQAPFIWAWDG
+760 YVKSATAPYLYVWDGAGGEPNGAWPGAQMTQKDGDYWVASFDQAPLNAIFHNNQGG
-775 DGNNLV
+775 DSNQTGNIEGL
-781 SGEWP
+781 SGD
-786 GEQLSATKVVGG
+786 
-798 RTFYYKTFTAS
+798 
-809 SVNCIF
+809 N
-815 SYTGDADKSAD
+815 
-826 LGPFTSDQYFTFSA
+826 YFTYD
-840 GNATNITSEI
+840 GTSGYTTESTP
-850 GGDTPTPDPQPSG
+850 TPTPDPQPSG

-878 AWYMDGETA
+878 AWYMDGETV
-887 VELNGAWPG
+887 VEINGAWPG
-896 AQMTQKEG
+896 TQLTQQSDG
-904 EYWVASFDK
+904 YWLASFDA
-913 APISIIFNDG
+913 APINIIFNDG
-923 TAEDGVVGVNQTENI
+923 VGGTVGVNQTENI
-938 EDISG
+938 EGISG
-943 DNYFTYDGAGSYTK
+943 DNYFTYDGGGNYTK

-972 TNNIYTIDGRRI
+972 TSNIYTIDGRRI

-994 KPGVYIVGGKKIVK
+994 KPGVYIVDGKKIVK

>member
-16 NYGGVMLQSFE
+16 NYGGVMLQSFV
-27 WDGYTAT
+27 WDGYDAT
-34 KWSALTAN
+34 KWTALTAN
-42 ADELSQCFD
+42 SDELSQCFD

-61 PGNPASTPAKSMG
+61 PGDPASTPARSMG

-120 NWTDFPNESKNGYSL
+120 NWTDFPNESKNGYTL
-135 TWNPTANICCTDECN
+135 TWNPLENICNTDEYN
-150 RSGYPTT
+150 RSDQVKYGYAT
-157 GANDTGD
+157 GEADTGD

-249 FDFPLKYIINE
+249 FDFPLKYVINE

-269 LSNKGIAGDPNNSR
+269 LSDKGIAGDPNNSR
-283 YAVTFIDNHDTGRDG
+283 YAVTFIDNHDTGRGD

-317 TPCIWV
+317 TPCIWI
-323 KHFNAD
+323 KHYNVD

-344 VHNQSTIVQQEYSN
+344 VHNQSSIVQQEYSN

-445 CYAYTDN
+445 CYAYIE
-452 DNNNGEWPGAAMTYD
+452 G
-467 ADITVNGSKGWWKYT
+467 
-482 LPTGLENASVIFNG
+482 
-496 DGNQYP
+496 
-502 AAMEPGL
+502 
-509 AVGGSSMACDGTDWS
+509 
-524 AATVGGGDDP
+524 
-534 TPQPGKEI
+534 
-542 TIYCESAQA
+542 
-551 PFIWAWD
+551 
-558 GDGNNL
+558 
-564 VSGEW
+564 
-569 PGEQLSATK
+569 
-578 VVGGRTFYY
+578 
-587 KTFTAS
+587 
-593 SVNCIFSYTGDA
+593 
-605 DKSADL
+605 
-611 GPFTSDQYF
+611 
-620 TFSAGNATNITSEIG
+620 
-635 GDTPTPGPTP
+635 
-645 SEVTVYFKNTQGW
+645 
-658 SSVNCYAYI
+658 
-667 DGSNNGEWPGAAM
+667 GSNNGEWPGAAM

-736 TDWSAATVGGG
+736 TDWSAATVGG
-747 DDPTPQPGKEITI
+747 DDPTPQPGGKTTI
-760 YCESAQAPFIWAWDG
+760 YVKSATAPYLYVWDGAGGEPNGAWPGAQMTQKDGDYWVASFDQAPLNAIFHNNQGGDSNQTGNIEGLSGDNYFTYDGTSGYTTESAP
-775 DGNNLV
+775 V
-781 SGEWP
+781 P
-786 GEQLSATKVVGG
+786 G
-798 RTFYYKTFTAS
+798 
-809 SVNCIF
+809 
-815 SYTGDADKSAD
+815 
-826 LGPFTSDQYFTFSA
+826 
-840 GNATNITSEI
+840 
-850 GGDTPTPDPQPSG
+850 PTPQPGG

-896 AQMTQKEG
+896 TQLTQQSDG
-904 EYWVASFDK
+904 YWVASFDA
-913 APISIIFNDG
+913 APINIIFNDG
-923 TAEDGVVGVNQTENI
+923 VGGTVGVNQTENI
-938 EDISG
+938 EGISG

>member
-27 WDGYTAT
+27 WDGYAAT

-61 PGNPASTPAKSMG
+61 PGDPASTPARSMG

-298 NAIAK
+298 SAIAK

-317 TPCIWV
+317 TPCIWI
-323 KHFNAD
+323 KHYNVD

-344 VHNQSTIVQQEYSN
+344 VHNQSSIVQQEYSN

-445 CYAYTDN
+445 CYAYTD
-452 DNNNGEWPGAAMTYD
+452 
-467 ADITVNGSKGWWKYT
+467 
-482 LPTGLENASVIFNG
+482 
-496 DGNQYP
+496 
-502 AAMEPGL
+502 
-509 AVGGSSMACDGTDWS
+509 
-524 AATVGGGDDP
+524 
-534 TPQPGKEI
+534 
-542 TIYCESAQA
+542 
-551 PFIWAWD
+551 
-558 GDGNNL
+558 
-564 VSGEW
+564 
-569 PGEQLSATK
+569 
-578 VVGGRTFYY
+578 
-587 KTFTAS
+587 
-593 SVNCIFSYTGDA
+593 
-605 DKSADL
+605 
-611 GPFTSDQYF
+611 
-620 TFSAGNATNITSEIG
+620 
-635 GDTPTPGPTP
+635 
-645 SEVTVYFKNTQGW
+645 
-658 SSVNCYAYI
+658 
-667 DGSNNGEWPGAAM
+667 GSNNGEWPGAAM

-700 TGLENASVIFNG
+700 QGLVEVHSSHRLGECQCHLQRRRQPVSRCHGAR
-712 DGNQYPAAMEP
+712 P
-723 GLAVGGSSMACDG
+723 GSRRF
-736 TDWSAATVGGG
+736 
-747 DDPTPQPGKEITI
+747 I
-760 YCESAQAPFIWAWDG
+760 YGLRRYRLERS
-775 DGNNLV
+775 
-781 SGEWP
+781 
-786 GEQLSATKVVGG
+786 
-798 RTFYYKTFTAS
+798 
-809 SVNCIF
+809 
-815 SYTGDADKSAD
+815 
-826 LGPFTSDQYFTFSA
+826 
-840 GNATNITSEI
+840 
-850 GGDTPTPDPQPSG
+850 
-863 KTTVYVKA
+863 
-871 SSAPHLY
+871 H
-878 AWYMDGETA
+878 
-887 VELNGAWPG
+887 
-896 AQMTQKEG
+896 
-904 EYWVASFDK
+904 
-913 APISIIFNDG
+913 
-923 TAEDGVVGVNQTENI
+923 
-938 EDISG
+938 
-943 DNYFTYDGAGSYTK
+943 
-957 EGSTSIDSVPTVEFQ
+957 
-972 TNNIYTIDGRRI
+972 GRR
-984 RQNATSLQDL
+984 
-994 KPGVYIVGGKKIVK
+994 
-1008 Y
+1008 

>member
-27 WDGYTAT
+27 WDGYAAT

-135 TWNPTANICCTDECN
+135 TWNPTANICSTDECN
-150 RSGYPTT
+150 RNGYPTT

-170 DLDHTNSQVQ
+170 DLDHTNSKVQ

-249 FDFPLKYIINE
+249 FDFPLKYVINE

-298 NAIAK
+298 SAIAK

-317 TPCIWV
+317 TPCIWI
-323 KHFNAD
+323 KHYNVD

-344 VHNQSTIVQQEYSN
+344 VHNQSSIVQQEYSN

-445 CYAYTDN
+445 CYAYIEDGSK
-452 DNNNGEWPGAAMTYD
+452 NGEWPGAAMTYD

-509 AVGGSSMACDGTDWS
+509 VVGGSSMACDGTDWS
-524 AATVGGGDDP
+524 AATVGGDDP
-534 TPQPGKEI
+534 TPQPG
-542 TIYCESAQA
+542 
-551 PFIWAWD
+551 
-558 GDGNNL
+558 
-564 VSGEW
+564 
-569 PGEQLSATK
+569 
-578 VVGGRTFYY
+578 
-587 KTFTAS
+587 
-593 SVNCIFSYTGDA
+593 
-605 DKSADL
+605 
-611 GPFTSDQYF
+611 
-620 TFSAGNATNITSEIG
+620 
-635 GDTPTPGPTP
+635 
-645 SEVTVYFKNTQGW
+645 
-658 SSVNCYAYI
+658 
-667 DGSNNGEWPGAAM
+667 
-680 TYDADIT
+680 
-687 VNGSKG
+687 
-693 WWKYTLP
+693 
-700 TGLENASVIFNG
+700 
-712 DGNQYPAAMEP
+712 
-723 GLAVGGSSMACDG
+723 
-736 TDWSAATVGGG
+736 
-747 DDPTPQPGKEITI
+747 
-760 YCESAQAPFIWAWDG
+760 
-775 DGNNLV
+775 
-781 SGEWP
+781 
-786 GEQLSATKVVGG
+786 
-798 RTFYYKTFTAS
+798 
-809 SVNCIF
+809 
-815 SYTGDADKSAD
+815 
-826 LGPFTSDQYFTFSA
+826 
-840 GNATNITSEI
+840 
-850 GGDTPTPDPQPSG
+850 G
-863 KTTVYVKA
+863 KTTIYVK
-871 SSAPHLY
+871 SATAPYLY
-878 AWYMDGETA
+878 VWDGAGGEP
-887 VELNGAWPG
+887 NGAWPG
-896 AQMTQKEG
+896 AQMTQKDG
-904 EYWVASFDK
+904 DYWVASFDQ
-913 APISIIFNDG
+913 APLNAIFHNNQGGDS
-923 TAEDGVVGVNQTENI
+923 NQTGNI
-938 EDISG
+938 EGLSG
-943 DNYFTYDGAGSYTK
+943 DNYFTYDGTSGYTTESAQPDRQHRRSLRRQLLHLRRHERLHHRERTRSRSYTSAWRQDHGICK
-957 EGSTSIDSVPTVEFQ
+957 GIKCTSSVCMVH
-972 TNNIYTIDGRRI
+972 GRRD
-984 RQNATSLQDL
+984 RR
-994 KPGVYIVGGKKIVK
+994 
-1008 Y
+1008 

>member
-27 WDGYTAT
+27 WDGYDAT
-34 KWSALTAN
+34 KWTALTAN
-42 ADELSQCFD
+42 SDELSQCFD

-61 PGNPASTPAKSMG
+61 PGDPASTPARSMG

-109 DVVINHKNGAT
+109 DVVVNHKNGAS
-120 NWTDFPNESKNGYSL
+120 NWTDFPNESKNGYTL
-135 TWNPTANICCTDECN
+135 TWNPLENICNTDEYN
-150 RSGYPTT
+150 RSDQVKYGYAT
-157 GANDTGD
+157 GEADTGD

-170 DLDHTNSQVQ
+170 DLDHTNSKVQ

-228 WDGDYNAV
+228 WDRNYNAV

-249 FDFPLKYIINE
+249 FDFPLKYIIND

-283 YAVTFIDNHDTGRDG
+283 YSVTFADNHDTGKDG
-298 NAIAK
+298 NDSRLTK
-303 DWSAANAVILAMPG
+303 DWSAANALILALPG
-317 TPCIWV
+317 TPCIWI
-323 KHFNAD
+323 KHYNVD

-344 VHNQSTIVQQEYSN
+344 VHNQSSIVEQQESN
-358 NGYIIRTK
+358 GGYIVRTR
-366 GTNGEVCVQ
+366 GNNGEVYVQ

-421 PTPDPT
+421 PTP
-427 PSNVTVYFKNT
+427 
-438 QGWSSVN
+438 
-445 CYAYTDN
+445 
-452 DNNNGEWPGAAMTYD
+452 
-467 ADITVNGSKGWWKYT
+467 
-482 LPTGLENASVIFNG
+482 
-496 DGNQYP
+496 
-502 AAMEPGL
+502 
-509 AVGGSSMACDGTDWS
+509 GT
-524 AATVGGGDDP
+524 
-534 TPQPGKEI
+534 
-542 TIYCESAQA
+542 
-551 PFIWAWD
+551 
-558 GDGNNL
+558 
-564 VSGEW
+564 
-569 PGEQLSATK
+569 
-578 VVGGRTFYY
+578 
-587 KTFTAS
+587 
-593 SVNCIFSYTGDA
+593 
-605 DKSADL
+605 
-611 GPFTSDQYF
+611 
-620 TFSAGNATNITSEIG
+620 
-635 GDTPTPGPTP
+635 
-645 SEVTVYFKNTQGW
+645 VTVYFKNTQGW

-667 DGSNNGEWPGAAM
+667 EGGSNNGEWPGAAM

-747 DDPTPQPGKEITI
+747 DDPTPQPGGKTTI
-760 YCESAQAPFIWAWDG
+760 YVKSATAPYLYVWDGAGGEPNGAWPGAQMTQKDGDYWVASFDQAPLNAIFHNNQGG
-775 DGNNLV
+775 DSNQTGNIEGL
-781 SGEWP
+781 SGD
-786 GEQLSATKVVGG
+786 
-798 RTFYYKTFTAS
+798 
-809 SVNCIF
+809 N
-815 SYTGDADKSAD
+815 
-826 LGPFTSDQYFTFSA
+826 YFTYD
-840 GNATNITSEI
+840 GTSGYTTESTP
-850 GGDTPTPDPQPSG
+850 TPTPDPQPSG

-878 AWYMDGETA
+878 AWYMDGETV
-887 VELNGAWPG
+887 VEINGAWPG
-896 AQMTQKEG
+896 TQLTQQSDG
-904 EYWVASFDK
+904 YWLASFDA
-913 APISIIFNDG
+913 APINIIFNDG
-923 TAEDGVVGVNQTENI
+923 VGGTVGVNQTENI
-938 EDISG
+938 EGISG

-957 EGSTSIDSVPTVEFQ
+957 EGSTSIDSVPTVEFK

-994 KPGVYIVGGKKIVK
+994 KPGVYIVDGKKIVK

>member
-27 WDGYTAT
+27 WDGYDAT
-34 KWSALTAN
+34 KWTALTAN
-42 ADELSQCFD
+42 SDELSQCFD

-61 PGNPASTPAKSMG
+61 PGDPASTPARSMG

-109 DVVINHKNGAT
+109 DVVVNHKNGAS
-120 NWTDFPNESKNGYSL
+120 NWTDFPNESKNGYTL
-135 TWNPTANICCTDECN
+135 TWNPLENICNTDEYN
-150 RSGYPTT
+150 RSDQVKYGYAT
-157 GANDTGD
+157 GEADTGD

-170 DLDHTNSQVQ
+170 DLDHTNSKVQ

-228 WDGDYNAV
+228 WDRNYNAV

-249 FDFPLKYIINE
+249 FDFPLKYIIND

-283 YAVTFIDNHDTGRDG
+283 YSVTFADNHDTGKDG
-298 NAIAK
+298 NDSRLTK
-303 DWSAANAVILAMPG
+303 DWSAANALILALPG
-317 TPCIWV
+317 TPCIWI
-323 KHFNAD
+323 KHYNVD

-344 VHNQSTIVQQEYSN
+344 VHNQSSIVEQQESN
-358 NGYIIRTK
+358 GGYIVRTR
-366 GTNGEVCVQ
+366 GNNGEVYVQ

-421 PTPDPT
+421 PTP
-427 PSNVTVYFKNT
+427 
-438 QGWSSVN
+438 
-445 CYAYTDN
+445 
-452 DNNNGEWPGAAMTYD
+452 
-467 ADITVNGSKGWWKYT
+467 
-482 LPTGLENASVIFNG
+482 
-496 DGNQYP
+496 
-502 AAMEPGL
+502 
-509 AVGGSSMACDGTDWS
+509 GT
-524 AATVGGGDDP
+524 
-534 TPQPGKEI
+534 
-542 TIYCESAQA
+542 
-551 PFIWAWD
+551 
-558 GDGNNL
+558 
-564 VSGEW
+564 
-569 PGEQLSATK
+569 
-578 VVGGRTFYY
+578 
-587 KTFTAS
+587 
-593 SVNCIFSYTGDA
+593 
-605 DKSADL
+605 
-611 GPFTSDQYF
+611 
-620 TFSAGNATNITSEIG
+620 
-635 GDTPTPGPTP
+635 
-645 SEVTVYFKNTQGW
+645 VTVYFKNTQGW

-747 DDPTPQPGKEITI
+747 DDPTPQPGGKTTI
-760 YCESAQAPFIWAWDG
+760 YVKSATAPYLYVWDGAGGEPNGAWPGAQMTQKDGDYWVASFDQAPLNAIFHNNQGG
-775 DGNNLV
+775 DSNQTGNIEGL
-781 SGEWP
+781 SGD
-786 GEQLSATKVVGG
+786 
-798 RTFYYKTFTAS
+798 
-809 SVNCIF
+809 N
-815 SYTGDADKSAD
+815 
-826 LGPFTSDQYFTFSA
+826 YFTYD
-840 GNATNITSEI
+840 GTSGYTTESTP
-850 GGDTPTPDPQPSG
+850 TPTPDPQPSG

-878 AWYMDGETA
+878 AWYMDGETV
-887 VELNGAWPG
+887 VEINGAWPG
-896 AQMTQKEG
+896 TQLTQQSDG
-904 EYWVASFDK
+904 YWLASFDA
-913 APISIIFNDG
+913 APINIIFNDG
-923 TAEDGVVGVNQTENI
+923 VGGTVGVNQTENI
-938 EDISG
+938 EGISG
-943 DNYFTYDGAGSYTK
+943 DNYFTYDGGGNYTK

-972 TNNIYTIDGRRI
+972 TSNIYTIDGRRI

-994 KPGVYIVGGKKIVK
+994 KPGVYIVDGKKIVK